1 VPAPCIRQLS
11 LSLYSLFLVDSQN
24 CEMNR
29 SFSHTRRKEAQYKKE
44 NEAMLGVVDKPAL
57 TLLVCDMAWMLHVH
71 CARLTFTPSDALHL
85 RLAYQR
91 QGLHVGDRRTYEM
104 ASIIVGWRLGM

>member
-1 VPAPCIRQLS
+1 
-11 LSLYSLFLVDSQN
+11 
-24 CEMNR
+24 
-29 SFSHTRRKEAQYKKE
+29 
-44 NEAMLGVVDKPAL
+44 MLGVVDKPAL
-57 TLLVCDMAWMLHVH
+57 TLLVSDMAWMLHVH

-104 ASIIVGWRLGM
+104 ASIIVGWRLGMQLLTRVLKMLLCGTRLTDQPDMEAGRLIRLIRPSRNP